1 MGRLTRIVVT
11 ALAGGALTLTP
22 MAAHAAPATSDAPTS
37 DVTAAVPGILGQ
49 IHDTQIHDTKG
60 ITVTSVTKVSGQ
72 QRTWQ
77 INYSTPSI
85 DPAQT
90 FDGQMAIRVTLP
102 AGYASH
108 PDKHYPVLYLLPGG
122 GSGRVRDWTDES
134 GKQGKAEQ
142 ITADADL
149 ITVTLEGGKVSWYSD
164 WANQSRGDADWSHH
178 HLDEVIPFV
187 DANFR
192 TVASGKHRAIAG
204 LSMGGYGA
212 YHYAMEHPG
221 MFSSV
226 SAYSGAVDIESASV
240 RATVAEQLVKSGYQ
254 PDSVW
259 GPMVRTNRTL
269 VEANPSSGE
278 GADNLASIQ
287 RDGTRL
293 ALYAG
298 TGLGS
303 GNPGAMAIE
312 TAVGANT
319 TALHVRLAARQVPHT
334 YIRYTTRTYGGFKCD
349 GGHDWGCWN
358 ADLSQDLPLILRAVR
373 A

>member
-1 MGRLTRIVVT
+1 
-11 ALAGGALTLTP
+11 
-22 MAAHAAPATSDAPTS
+22 
-37 DVTAAVPGILGQ
+37 
-49 IHDTQIHDTKG
+49 
-60 ITVTSVTKVSGQ
+60 
-72 QRTWQ
+72 
-77 INYSTPSI
+77 
-85 DPAQT
+85 
-90 FDGQMAIRVTLP
+90 
-102 AGYASH
+102 
-108 PDKHYPVLYLLPGG
+108 
-122 GSGRVRDWTDES
+122 
-134 GKQGKAEQ
+134 
-142 ITADADL
+142 
-149 ITVTLEGGKVSWYSD
+149 
-164 WANQSRGDADWSHH
+164 
-178 HLDEVIPFV
+178 
-187 DANFR
+187 
-192 TVASGKHRAIAG
+192 
-204 LSMGGYGA
+204 
-212 YHYAMEHPG
+212 

-259 GPMVRTNRTL
+259 GPMVRTNKTL

>member
-1 MGRLTRIVVT
+1 MGRLTRTVVT
-11 ALAGGALTLTP
+11 ALACGALALTP
-22 MAAHAAPATSDAPTS
+22 TTAHAAQATSDSPAHG
-37 DVTAAVPGILGQ
+37 VAAARPEALGQ
-49 IHDTQIHDTKG
+49 IHDTQIRDARG
-60 ITVTSVTKVSGQ
+60 VNVTSVTKVSGLE
-72 QRTWQ
+72 RTWQ

-85 DPAQT
+85 DSAQT
-90 FDGQMAIRVTLP
+90 FDGQMAVRVTLP
-102 AGYASH
+102 AGYATH

-134 GKQGKAEQ
+134 RTQGQAEQ

-164 WANQSRGDADWSHH
+164 WANQSRGDADWLHH
-178 HLDEVIPFV
+178 HLDEAIPFV

-192 TVASGKHRAIAG
+192 TLASGKHRAIAG

-212 YHYAMEHPG
+212 YHYAMERPE

-226 SAYSGAVDIESASV
+226 SAYSGGVDIESASV

-254 PDSVW
+254 LDSVW
-259 GPMVRTNRTL
+259 GPMVRANTAL
-269 VEANPSSGE
+269 VEANPSSTQ
-278 GADNLASIQ
+278 GADKLARIQ

-298 TGLGS
+298 TGLGI
-303 GNPGAMAIE
+303 GKRGAMAIE

-319 TALHVRLAARQVPHT
+319 TALHARLAARQVPHT
-334 YIRYTTRTYGGFKCD
+334 YIRYTTRTYGGFRCD
-349 GGHDWGCWN
+349 GGHDWACWN
-358 ADLSQDLPLILRAVR
+358 ADLSQDLPLVLKAVR